1 MQSLVERASEHGLYL
16 LPEPFGMFRAGVLLK
31 RIPRLPDF
39 HDREVIRSSIL
50 QQKLEAHRSRV
61 RFAVG
66 GKLPQQPRSLRH
78 DRRRAADIDVRHHK
92 NPLVRILRRGLLHD
106 AIAQNNQPVQGHC
119 RQHAAREIHSRII
132 IHTTGAIVFSMAV
145 VVIAGRKG
153 GIGKSTIT
161 GNLAAEFAAAGRTV
175 VALDA
180 DPQHSLAAWAGQGD
194 GLLSQCVDKL
204 SHGTADE
211 LRAKVRTA
219 QKTADMVLID
229 TPPGLPDVA
238 WQAMLLADLVL
249 LPCGPSPLDL
259 FPMKDALAL
268 ALKARAER
276 RSKKPRIRL
285 VPSKVLRNTN
295 LGRELSSSLEQMG
308 KKVLPGIGQRIVVA
322 EAVMSGLTVR
332 EYAPGSPAH
341 TEFEQ
346 LAKAV
351 EKVVRR

>member
-1 MQSLVERASEHGLYL
+1 V
-16 LPEPFGMFRAGVLLK
+16 
-31 RIPRLPDF
+31 
-39 HDREVIRSSIL
+39 
-50 QQKLEAHRSRV
+50 
-61 RFAVG
+61 
-66 GKLPQQPRSLRH
+66 
-78 DRRRAADIDVRHHK
+78 
-92 NPLVRILRRGLLHD
+92 
-106 AIAQNNQPVQGHC
+106 
-119 RQHAAREIHSRII
+119 
-132 IHTTGAIVFSMAV
+132 AV

-161 GNLAAEFAAAGRTV
+161 GNLAAEFAASGKTV
-175 VALDA
+175 IALDA

-204 SHGTADE
+204 SHGSAEE

-219 QKTADMVLID
+219 QKTADIVLID

-341 TEFEQ
+341 AEFEK

-351 EKVVRR
+351 DKVVRR